1 MDPTRQS
8 IDQILLVV
16 GIAAYVTAAFALL
29 GYFLFRTPLLR
40 ALGLP
45 LAVLGCASQFA
56 ELGARWWMTGVW
68 PLTNLYGSLSLFS
81 AVAVAIFVIF
91 ALRYD
96 LAFVG
101 GPVLALAAI
110 ALGYATTW
118 NEGYMPAVPALQS
131 YWIKIHVPIVIS
143 AYASFMVAFCVSV
156 LYVVKAALESRYQ
169 RGGLALRG
177 VAAGAGGVGGVGT
190 AGVDLAGSAYAAP
203 GTMTRAT
210 DTPALL
216 QAAAVVKAAMENR
229 YQQGGTVGVDLAVS
243 AYAAPET
250 ITRASDT
257 PALSQAA
264 AAGDPFA
271 QWLTGLPSLARLDVM
286 QYRIIAVG
294 LPLLSL
300 GIITG
305 AMWAK
310 EAWGAYWQWDPK
322 ETAALV
328 SWIVYAAYMHL
339 HTRPEWRGTRT
350 AWVSIIGFATIVFCY
365 LGVNIWISGLH
376 SYKM

>member
-1 MDPTRQS
+1 MDPTRQLL
-8 IDQILLVV
+8 DQTLLEI
-16 GIAAYVTAAFALL
+16 GIAAYVTGALVLFA
-29 GYFLFRTPLLR
+29 YFLTRRPVLRTI
-40 ALGLP
+40 GMP
-45 LAVLGCASQFA
+45 LAILGAVSQFA

-81 AVAVAIFVIF
+81 ACAVTIFVVF
-91 ALRYD
+91 AYRYEMD
-96 LAFVG
+96 FIG

-131 YWIKIHVPIVIS
+131 YWIKIHVPIVIT
-143 AYASFMVAFCVSV
+143 AYASFMVAFCLSL
-156 LYVVKAALESRYQ
+156 LYLVKAGVENRY
-169 RGGLALRG
+169 GGRPSQLRA
-177 VAAGAGGVGGVGT
+177 VAAGAGGANFDVPM
-190 AGVDLAGSAYAAP
+190 SAYSAQPKASSAAAP
-203 GTMTRAT
+203 GIVRN
-210 DTPALL
+210 DTPAL
-216 QAAAVVKAAMENR
+216 AE
-229 YQQGGTVGVDLAVS
+229 
-243 AYAAPET
+243 
-250 ITRASDT
+250 
-257 PALSQAA
+257 AA
-264 AAGDPFA
+264 AAGDA
-271 QWLTGLPSLARLDVM
+271 TASWLNGLPSLAKLDIM
-286 QYRIIAVG
+286 QYRVIAVG

-322 ETAALV
+322 ETAALL

-339 HTRPEWRGTRT
+339 HTRSEWRGTRT
-350 AWVSIIGFATIVFCY
+350 ALISVVGFASIVFCY

>member
-1 MDPTRQS
+1 MDPTRQFL
-8 IDQILLVV
+8 DQALLEI
-16 GIAAYVTAAFALL
+16 GIAAYVTGALVLL
-29 GYFLFRTPLLR
+29 GFFLTRKPLLR
-40 ALGLP
+40 TIGMP
-45 LAVLGCASQFA
+45 LAIVGCVAQFA

-81 AVAVAIFVIF
+81 ACAVAIFLAF
-91 ALRYD
+91 ASKYD
-96 LAFVG
+96 LSFVG

-118 NEGYMPAVPALQS
+118 NEGTMPAVPALQS
-131 YWIKIHVPIVIS
+131 YWIKIHVPIVITS
-143 AYASFMVAFCVSV
+143 YASFMVAFCVS
-156 LYVVKAALESRYQ
+156 LTYLAKAAFEQRY
-169 RGGLALRG
+169 RNAPVATLRG
-177 VAAGAGGVGGVGT
+177 AAAGAGG
-190 AGVDLAGSAYAAP
+190 ASVDLSVGSSYSPASDVL
-203 GTMTRAT
+203 RVSR
-210 DTPALL
+210 DETPA
-216 QAAAVVKAAMENR
+216 
-229 YQQGGTVGVDLAVS
+229 
-243 AYAAPET
+243 
-250 ITRASDT
+250 IT
-257 PALSQAA
+257 QAA
-264 AAGDPFA
+264 AAGDAFA
-271 QWLTGLPSLARLDVM
+271 QWLAGLPTLARLDVL

-339 HTRPEWRGTRT
+339 HTRPNWRGTKT
-350 AWVSIIGFATIVFCY
+350 SWVSVFGFLTIVFCY

>member
-1 MDPTRQS
+1 MDPTRQL

-16 GIAAYVTAAFALL
+16 GIAAYVTGALVLFAHFLL
-29 GYFLFRTPLLR
+29 RTPVLR
-40 ALGLP
+40 AIGIP
-45 LAVLGCASQFA
+45 LAVVGCVAQFA
-56 ELGARWWMTGVW
+56 ELGTRWWMTGVW

-81 AVAVAIFVIF
+81 AVAVAIFLLF

-156 LYVVKAALESRYQ
+156 IYLFKAWAESRYRA
-169 RGGLALRG
+169 RGATLRG
-177 VAAGAGGVGGVGT
+177 AAAGAGGPSLDV
-190 AGVDLAGSAYAAP
+190 AMHAYAATAP
-203 GTMTRAT
+203 GITRT
-210 DTPALL
+210 DTPAI
-216 QAAAVVKAAMENR
+216 A
-229 YQQGGTVGVDLAVS
+229 D
-243 AYAAPET
+243 
-250 ITRASDT
+250 
-257 PALSQAA
+257 AA
-264 AAGDPFA
+264 AAGDATA
-271 QWLTGLPSLARLDVM
+271 QWLAGLPSLARLDVL

-322 ETAALV
+322 ETAALL

-339 HTRPEWRGTRT
+339 HTRPQLRGTFT
-350 AWVSIIGFATIVFCY
+350 ALVSVFGFITIMFCY

>member
-1 MDPTRQS
+1 MDPFRMHV
-8 IDQILLVV
+8 DQALLVL
-16 GIAAYVTAAFALL
+16 GIAAYVTAALVLFAH
-29 GYFLFRTPLLR
+29 FLLR
-40 ALGLP
+40 NPALRAIGLP
-45 LAVLGCASQFA
+45 LAAVGCVAQFA
-56 ELGARWWMTGVW
+56 ELGTRWWMTGVW

-81 AVAVAIFVIF
+81 ACAVAIFVVF

-96 LAFVG
+96 LAFIG

-131 YWIKIHVPIVIS
+131 YWIKIHVPIVIT
-143 AYASFMVAFCVSV
+143 AYASFMVAFCVSAIY
-156 LYVVKAALESRYQ
+156 LLKDAAERRYTR
-169 RGGLALRG
+169 RGTSVRG
-177 VAAGAGGVGGVGT
+177 AAAGAGANVQVPM
-190 AGVDLAGSAYAAP
+190 SAYAANP
-203 GTMTRAT
+203 LTGVVRT
-210 DTPALL
+210 DTPAL
-216 QAAAVVKAAMENR
+216 A
-229 YQQGGTVGVDLAVS
+229 G
-243 AYAAPET
+243 
-250 ITRASDT
+250 
-257 PALSQAA
+257 A
-264 AAGDPFA
+264 AAGGDA
-271 QWLTGLPSLARLDVM
+271 TASWLAGLPSLAKLDVM

-322 ETAALV
+322 ETAALI
-328 SWIVYAAYMHL
+328 SWIIYAGYMHL
-339 HTRPEWRGTRT
+339 HTRPEWRGSRT
-350 AWVSIIGFATIVFCY
+350 AWVSVIGFISIVFCY

>member
-1 MDPTRQS
+1 MDPTREL
-8 IDQILLVV
+8 IDQILLKTAL
-16 GIAAYVTAAFALL
+16 AAYATGALVLFA
-29 GYFLFRTPLLR
+29 YFLTRN
-40 ALGLP
+40 GLYRRIGAP
-45 LAVLGCASQFA
+45 LAILGCAVQFV
-56 ELGARWWMTGVW
+56 ELGTRWWMTGVW

-81 AVAVAIFVIF
+81 ALGVAIFVVF

-96 LAFVG
+96 LWLVG
-101 GPVLALAAI
+101 GPVVAVSAISLAYGA
-110 ALGYATTW
+110 TW

-143 AYASFMVAFCVSV
+143 AYASFMVAFCVA
-156 LYVVKAALESRYQ
+156 LIYLLKAYAEARYA
-169 RGGLALRG
+169 RGASLRG
-177 VAAGAGGVGGVGT
+177 VAAAPGAPT
-190 AGVDLAGSAYAAP
+190 VDL
-203 GTMTRAT
+203 T
-210 DTPALL
+210 
-216 QAAAVVKAAMENR
+216 
-229 YQQGGTVGVDLAVS
+229 VS
-243 AYAAPET
+243 AYAASGVLRT
-250 ITRASDT
+250 SRVDT
-257 PALSQAA
+257 PATAHAA
-264 AAGDPFA
+264 ASGDAFA
-271 QWLTGLPSLARLDVM
+271 QWLEGLPSLARLDVM
-286 QYRIIAVG
+286 QYRIVAIG

-339 HTRPEWRGTRT
+339 HTRPEWRGVKT
-350 AWVSIIGFATIVFCY
+350 AWVGVLGFATIVFCY

>member
-1 MDPTRQS
+1 MDPFRQS
-8 IDQILLVV
+8 VDQWLLVI
-16 GIAAYVTAAFALL
+16 GIAAYVTAALALF
-29 GYFLFRTPLLR
+29 GYFLMRTPVLR
-40 ALGLP
+40 TIGIP
-45 LAVLGCASQFA
+45 LAAVGAVSQFA

-81 AVAVAIFVIF
+81 ACAVTIFLIF

-96 LAFVG
+96 LAFAG

-131 YWIKIHVPIVIS
+131 YWIKIHVPIVIT
-143 AYASFMVAFCVSV
+143 AYASFMVAFCVA
-156 LYVVKAALESRYQ
+156 LIYLVKAAAENRY
-169 RGGLALRG
+169 RTRRTSLRSA
-177 VAAGAGGVGGVGT
+177 AAGAGGAQVEVEM
-190 AGVDLAGSAYAAP
+190 SAYAAAEATGIA
-203 GTMTRAT
+203 GTGPRALGATRT
-210 DTPALL
+210 DTPAT
-216 QAAAVVKAAMENR
+216 A
-229 YQQGGTVGVDLAVS
+229 D
-243 AYAAPET
+243 
-250 ITRASDT
+250 
-257 PALSQAA
+257 AA
-264 AAGDPFA
+264 AAGDATA
-271 QWLTGLPSLARLDVM
+271 QWFASLPSLARLDVM
-286 QYRIIAVG
+286 QYRIVAVG

-322 ETAALV
+322 ETAALI

-350 AWVSIIGFATIVFCY
+350 AWVNVLGFVSIVFCY